1 LGLWALITTLWIE
14 YWLGITRK
22 RWIITWSTVVP
33 VGLVRGFFHQVTMKF
48 TVQWF
53 LTLGLGILTIALL
66 VQNAYTPGSTVVAT
80 HGVCIRADDRLWGS
94 QKSVGREAGD
104 LPIIMFFCLIVM
116 LTVAN
121 GLR

>member
-1 LGLWALITTLWIE
+1 
-14 YWLGITRK
+14 
-22 RWIITWSTVVP
+22 
-33 VGLVRGFFHQVTMKF
+33 MKF

-80 HGVCIRADDRLWGS
+80 AMVFAFAPMIAFGVLRSLWDAR
-94 QKSVGREAGD
+94 QETYT
-104 LPIIMFFCLIVM
+104 IIMFFCLIVM